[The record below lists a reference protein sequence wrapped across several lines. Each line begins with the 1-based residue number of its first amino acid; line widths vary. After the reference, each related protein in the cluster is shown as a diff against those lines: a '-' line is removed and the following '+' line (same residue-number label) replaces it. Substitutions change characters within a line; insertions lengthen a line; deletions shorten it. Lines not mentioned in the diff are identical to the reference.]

1 MPQIFKER
9 MTTEIEGEFVVF
21 LIGMRVNNWW
31 KVHKW
36 LPVFKAMPQMLKELS
51 ADPNSGLM
59 GFRLLNQLTVLQ
71 YWRSLDHLMNYS
83 RQKDRAHLPA
93 WHTFN
98 KIMGSDDSDVGIWHE
113 TYRIQPGNYE
123 VIYRSMPAMGLGEAF
138 GLIPISKKLDSAHG
152 RLNYKKESA
161 EVSMA

>member
-1 MPQIFKER
+1 MAKSLKER
-9 MTTEIEGEFVVF
+9 MTTEVEGKFVVF

-36 LPVFKAMPQMLKELS
+36 LPVFSAMPRMLKELS

-59 GFRLLNQLTVLQ
+59 GFRSLNQFTILQ
-71 YWRSLDHLMNYS
+71 YWRSLDHLVAYS

-93 WHTFN
+93 WRAFN
-98 KIMGSDDSDVGIWHE
+98 KLMSSEDSDVGIWHE

-123 VIYRSMPAMGLGEAF
+123 VIYRSMPALGLGEAF
-138 GLIPISKKLDSAHG
+138 GLVPISKNHKSARE
-152 RLNYKKESA
+152 RLNHKKEST
-161 EVSMA
+161 EVGMT